1 MRHCKKTFIGIL
13 TVLLCLVCSMF
24 AFVACGDNN
33 NSQSEEKTKYT
44 VAYYTNDTTL
54 FYEQQVEE
62 GGTLTVPT
70 ENPQGESNETFVG
83 WAIWNGTAS
92 ETTAYDFTAQGA
104 KTVNADMK
112 FKALFEID
120 NETGDDNSSEN
131 DNSGGNDNSSGGQ
144 GNGNDGSGSGAGD
157 NENDGYTPICP

>member
-13 TVLLCLVCSMF
+13 TVMLCLICSMF

-44 VAYYTNDTTL
+44 VVYYTNDTTL

-83 WAIWNGTAS
+83 WAIWNGAAY

-104 KTVNADMK
+104 KIVNADMK
-112 FKALFEID
+112 FKALFEVDNNGVNENSGD
-120 NETGDDNSSEN
+120 NET
-131 DNSGGNDNSSGGQ
+131 SGGDDNSSGGQ
-144 GNGNDGSGSGAGD
+144 GNGNDGSDSGTGN

>member
-1 MRHCKKTFIGIL
+1 
-13 TVLLCLVCSMF
+13 MF

-83 WAIWNGTAS
+83 WAIWNGTAY

-120 NETGDDNSSEN
+120 DETGD
-131 DNSGGNDNSSGGQ
+131 DNSSGGQ